1 MERRSISHYDL
12 LEKVG
17 QGGTGVVYRA
27 NHQTLDR
34 TVALEFLR
42 DSALESEVG
51 RGRFIQEARS
61 ISRLTDRHIADIHG
75 IKEAEGEIFLVF
87 EYLPGGTLK
96 SRLEALNLRDERMR
110 PEQVA
115 EYGEQLAEALACAHT
130 NGIIHRDV
138 KPANIMFARDGDLKI
153 VDFGWSKLRGRED
166 IAGPGVVQ
174 GTPLHVSPQ
183 QACGKRID
191 ERSDILSLG
200 MVLYEMA
207 SGRPP
212 FVSDERQGII
222 HQLIHEPAQP
232 IAEITP
238 GFPPKLD
245 AIITRALEKEPAA
258 RYQRMLDL
266 AADLRSFRR
275 GVSDSERVPDDIPT
289 QTMVRRLFSSPRR
302 MRVWAGAAAVLMV
315 LAATALAPPPRDR
328 LWYRLPA
335 ERHLAILP
343 FEIIGSDPV
352 NRAFCDGLLESST
365 AMLTQLGQADKNLVI
380 TPVSEIRRQS
390 IQTAETTRKLAGADF
405 VVRGTVQRKG
415 SRIRVSR
422 SPLDARK
429 PREIR
434 GPAVIAYDHR
444 QPASIQ
450 EHVVRALGQLVDLR
464 ITADEPGRPDDRS
477 ASAAANQDYLQ
488 GMGYLQRH
496 DLTGNTDKAI
506 QFLARATQEDPRFAT
521 AYVAL
526 SDAYRSRYLDTEER
540 SFLESARINAGSA
553 LELDSGSAGAHA
565 AFEET
570 LSSGGDREGAVT
582 ELRSSLATD
591 PLNVEAL
598 RGLAKVYDS
607 NDRVAE
613 AEEIHERAIGLRP
626 NDWVSLADLGIFHSS
641 HQEYAE
647 AEEDF
652 HAVLALLPD
661 SPAQHRNP
669 GGVYICMGRR
679 GDAERELLKSIA
691 LGPTP
696 IAYSNLGALYIYEG
710 RFKDAIG
717 VLQNAVQLTPTG
729 FRGAHILWGNLA
741 DAYRYT
747 PDRAAKSIV
756 AYQCAI
762 REAEQLLAFAQND
775 PNLPG
780 SFAVDWAKLGDRNQ
794 ALDNIGRAMSF
805 ADGNRDVGFRRRA
818 FTNWPALGNCRHC
831 ETQFWVVILLTKSPE
846 NRSSRSYSR
855 TTAVDSYSARISTTK
870 KEGYYHDEFNEAICS
885 RRIFDD
891 RRLDATGSELHND
904 G

>member
-1 MERRSISHYDL
+1 MERRSISHYDDL

-17 QGGTGVVYRA
+17 A

-34 TVALEFLR
+34 TVALKFLR

-51 RGRFIQEARS
+51 RARFFQEARS
-61 ISRLTDRHIADIHG
+61 ISRLTHRHIAVIHG
-75 IKEAEGEIFLVF
+75 IKQAEGEIFLVF

-96 SRLEALNLRDERMR
+96 SRLEALNLRDGRMR

-115 EYGEQLAEALACAHT
+115 EYGEQLAEALAYAHT
-130 NGIIHRDV
+130 SGIIHRDV

-153 VDFGWSKLRGRED
+153 VDFGWPKLRGRED

-174 GTPLHVSPQ
+174 GTPLHTSPK
-183 QACGKRID
+183 QACGERTD
-191 ERSDILSLG
+191 ERSDILWLG

-222 HQLIHEPAQP
+222 HPGIHEPAQP

-238 GFPPKLD
+238 GFPSTLA

-266 AADLRSFRR
+266 AADLGSFRR

-289 QTMVRRLFSSPRR
+289 QTMVRRLSSPRK
-302 MRVWAGAAAVLMV
+302 MRIWAGAAAVLMV
-315 LAATALAPPPRDR
+315 LAATALAPPLRDR

-343 FEIIGSDPV
+343 FEITGS

-365 AMLTQLGQADKNLVI
+365 AMLTQFGQADKNLVI
-380 TPVSEIRRQS
+380 TPVSVIRRQS
-390 IQTAETTRKLAGADF
+390 IQTAETARKLAGADL
-405 VVRGTVQRKG
+405 VVRGTVRRKG
-415 SRIRVSR
+415 G
-422 SPLDARK
+422 ARA
-429 PREIR
+429 IR
-434 GPAVIAYDHR
+434 GPALIACDHR

-464 ITADEPGRPDDRS
+464 ITTDEPGRPNDRS
-477 ASAAANQDYLQ
+477 ASAAANQEYLQ
-488 GMGYLQRH
+488 GTGYLQPR

-506 QFLARATQEDPRFAT
+506 QFLARATQEDPRFAA

-526 SDAYRSRYLDTEER
+526 SDAYRSRYLDTEDR

-565 AFEET
+565 AFQQT
-570 LSSGGDREGAVT
+570 LLSGGDREGAVT
-582 ELRSSLATD
+582 ELRPSLATD
-591 PLNVEAL
+591 PLRFEAL

-607 NDRVAE
+607 NGRVGE

-626 NDWVSLADLGIFHSS
+626 NDWVSLADLGIFHAS

-647 AEEDF
+647 AEKDF
-652 HAVLALLPD
+652 RAVPALLPD

-669 GGVYICMGRR
+669 GGVYICMGCR
-679 GDAERELLKSIA
+679 GDAERELLKSLA

-696 IAYSNLGALYIYEG
+696 IAYSNLGAFYIYEG
-710 RFKDAIG
+710 RFRDAIG
-717 VLQNAVQLTPTG
+717 VLQSAVQLTPTEYCG
-729 FRGAHILWGNLA
+729 DHILWGNLA

-747 PDRAAKSIV
+747 PDRAPKSIV
-756 AYQCAI
+756 PYQRAI
-762 REAEQLLAFAQND
+762 REAEQLLASAPND
-775 PNLPG
+775 PNRLN
-780 SFAVDWAKLGDRNQ
+780 SFAVYWAKLGDRNQ
-794 ALDNIGRAMSF
+794 ALDNTRRAMSF
-805 ADGNRDVGFRRRA
+805 AHGNRDVGLQRRS
-818 FTNWPALGNCRHC
+818 FTNWPALGNGRCRHC
-831 ETQFWVVILLTKSPE
+831 ETQFSAVILLTKSLE
-846 NRSSRSYSR
+846 NRGSRSYSR
-855 TTAVDSYSARISTTK
+855 TTAIDSYSARISTSK
-870 KEGYYHDEFNEAICS
+870 KEGDYHDEFNEAICR

-891 RRLDATGSELHND
+891 RRLDATGSELHNN